1 MPTVRGEEG
10 SFVEFARTAEP
21 RLRYALVAR
30 YGAEQ
35 GREAAADALV
45 YGWRHWDRIQ
55 GMANPIGYLYRV
67 GQRGA
72 RRGHPAPPAD
82 AAGVEHRPPW
92 VEPGLS
98 AALARLSPRQREVV
112 VLVDA
117 FEWTHQEV
125 ADLLGIRPS
134 SVQTHLERG
143 LARLRA
149 ALGVSGDE

>member
-1 MPTVRGEEG
+1 MPTVRAEEG

-30 YGAEQ
+30 FGAER
-35 GREAAADALV
+35 GREAANDALV

-67 GQRGA
+67 GQRAA
-72 RRGHPAPPAD
+72 RRRRLTPAPGP
-82 AAGVEHRPPW
+82 VVLEHRPPW
-92 VEPGLS
+92 VEPKLS
-98 AALARLSPRQREVV
+98 AALAELSSRQREVV

-117 FEWTHQEV
+117 FEWTHREV
-125 ADLLGIRPS
+125 ADLLGIRLS